1 MTSPLLQARGLQRRL
16 GERLL
21 WQGIDLELLAGERL
35 ALVGPA
41 GCGKTLLLRQLA
53 CLDPLEAGQLWLR
66 GRPPQAWGLPRYRA
80 RVAYLAQRPQAFA
93 GTVAHNLAEPWT
105 YRCHQGR
112 RQGPRA
118 ESERWLAWLGQLGRD
133 RTFLDLDAERLSGGE
148 AQLLA
153 LLRLLQLDPEVLLLD
168 EPSAALDGATTR
180 QLELVLQEWLA
191 GGERALILTSH
202 DPDQVKRSC
211 DRQLELGP

>member
-1 MTSPLLQARGLQRRL
+1 MTSPLLQAQGLQKRL

-21 WQGIDLELLAGERL
+21 WRGIGLKLRPGERL

-53 CLDPLEAGQLWLR
+53 GLDPLEAGQLALR

-93 GTVAHNLAEPWT
+93 GTVAENLAEPWT

-112 RQGPRA
+112 RAQP
-118 ESERWLAWLGQLGRD
+118 ERLLAWLDQLGRD
-133 RTFLDLDAERLSGGE
+133 RSFLDLDAERLSGGE

-168 EPSAALDGATTR
+168 EPSASVDGATTR
-180 QLELVLQEWLA
+180 QLEVLLQQWLGA
-191 GGERALILTSH
+191 GERALILTSH
-202 DPDQVKRSC
+202 DPAQVQRC
-211 DRQLELGP
+211 CNRRLELGR